1 MKSLTKTA
9 VFFVIALSLTL
20 ATLGIY
26 SYFFFKV
33 KNLAEQAIEINV
45 KADTIDE
52 RDLRINNATNIIKSE
67 SDRVDKLSAY
77 LIKESEIVEFTKKLD
92 SLGKESGVKLSIE
105 SLEQGVDGGAGGGDA
120 LNFRL
125 KVSGSFQNVVKFMAL
140 LENFPAK
147 FDWNNVKF
155 ARSDGAVQKFTE
167 ENNKKNQER
176 ASIIVWNADIS
187 LTALN
192 FIKE

>member
-9 VFFVIALSLTL
+9 IFFVIALSLTL

-26 SYFFFKV
+26 SYFFFKM
-33 KNLAEQAIEINV
+33 KNLAEQTIEINA
-45 KADTIDE
+45 KADAIDE
-52 RDLRINNATNIIKSE
+52 RDLRINNAANIIKSE
-67 SDRVDKLSAY
+67 SDKVDKLSAY

-92 SLGKESGVKLSIE
+92 SFGEESGVKLSIE
-105 SLEQGVDGGAGGGDA
+105 SLEQGVDGEVVGSDA

-125 KVSGSFQNVVKFMAL
+125 KVSGSFQNVAKFMSL

-155 ARSDGAVQKFTE
+155 TRSDGVVQKLIE
-167 ENNKKNQER
+167 ENDKKNQEQTP
-176 ASIIVWNADIS
+176 IIVWNADIS